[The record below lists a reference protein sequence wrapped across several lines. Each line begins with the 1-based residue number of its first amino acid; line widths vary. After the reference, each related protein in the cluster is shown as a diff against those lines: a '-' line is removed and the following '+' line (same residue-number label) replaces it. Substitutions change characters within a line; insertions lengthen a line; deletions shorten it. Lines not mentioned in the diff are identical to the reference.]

1 MTTVFAL
8 VDCNNFYAS
17 CEKLFRPD
25 LIDTPIIVL
34 SNNDGCV
41 VARSKEAKAL
51 GIKMGV
57 PVFQIQDFIR
67 QHNIQ
72 LFSSNY
78 ALYADMSS
86 RVMSTLERFAP
97 RVEVYSIDEAFLD
110 LSDMS
115 SIKPLLELGQQIKGT
130 IRQWVGIDV
139 CVGIA
144 PTKTLAKLAN
154 HAAKKYPKTGGV
166 VDLTCKER
174 QQRLL
179 KITPVGDIWGVGRRI
194 SKHLE
199 LQGITTA
206 WELANQP
213 HAEIRKRFSIVLERT
228 VRELKGESCLV
239 LEEIAPTK
247 QQIMCSRSFGTKVTH
262 VEQMREAIAQYIARA
277 CEKLRQENQQAKVL
291 TVYIQT
297 SPFKIGAEGY
307 SNSATGELVIPSSDT
322 RDFAE
327 LAMRLLKRIW
337 RDGYSYNKGGVMLSG
352 FYGIN
357 TYQPGLFDE
366 AYKRPNSDKLMA
378 TLDAV
383 NSSKLGHV
391 FLARQ
396 GMSHTWQWQMK
407 REYLSPA
414 YTTRW
419 EDLVTVN

>member
-78 ALYADMSS
+78 ALYADLSS

-199 LQGITTA
+199 LFGITTA

-228 VRELKGESCLV
+228 VRELKGDSCLG

-262 VEQMREAIAQYIARA
+262 IEQMREAIAQYIARG

-291 TVYIQT
+291 TVFIQT
-297 SPFKIGAEGY
+297 SPFKVGAESY

-383 NSSKLGHV
+383 NRSKLGHV

-396 GMSHTWQWQMK
+396 GMSNAWQMK

-419 EDLVTVN
+419 EDLVKVD